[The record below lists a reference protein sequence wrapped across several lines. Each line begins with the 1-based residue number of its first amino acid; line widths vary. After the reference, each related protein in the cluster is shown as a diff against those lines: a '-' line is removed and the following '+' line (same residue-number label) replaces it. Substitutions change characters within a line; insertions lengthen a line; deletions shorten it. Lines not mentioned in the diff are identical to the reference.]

1 MFEDLIPIIE
11 KIKLFY
17 QNNTAYWKDEIIR
30 LINEDFPLFKI
41 KRSLY
46 ADTNNN
52 YIVRFLWTKFD
63 QGTPSNTFLSIK
75 TIYEF
80 DDKPIIVVLVRPN
93 SFDISLGN
101 TSFVSKVSHSSKNAL
116 YDENTGEFT
125 LSGSVNYPNIYHDWN
140 DFDHIVEN
148 WEFHYSSESDHNIRR
163 ILKKTSEIEW
173 NWFEKVVLDDYTIE
187 TFVRKSMAFHYETF
201 ADISA
206 IIDKSFYDHKAEI
219 IEIFDNE
226 ASTKRRGEKI
236 QSVITWIQDNDHEF
250 ADMYYE
256 IWDKS
261 ILLNIKTIDLTLP
274 SGDSSPQAFN
284 IDKLL
289 NNIDYDDEFTFYFF
303 VITKTAEWVFYSL
316 VNFLEERSI
325 QSYGNPMNHWSWQNA
340 RWHMQVVWI
349 ADLVLNQD
357 YTDEISYENSV
368 KFLSYLN
375 SL

>member
-1 MFEDLIPIIE
+1 MFKDLLPIIE
-11 KIKLFY
+11 KIKQFY
-17 QNNTAYWKDEIIR
+17 QNNTVYWKDEIIR

-63 QGTPSNTFLSIK
+63 QWTPSNTFLSIK

-93 SFDISLGN
+93 SFDISLWN

-125 LSGSVNYPNIYHDWN
+125 LSGSVNYPNLYHDGN
-140 DFDHIVEN
+140 DFEHIVEN
-148 WEFHYSSESDHNIRR
+148 WNFHYSSDSDHNIRR

-173 NWFEKVVLDDYTIE
+173 YWFEKVVLTEDAIE
-187 TFVRKSMAFHYETF
+187 DFVKKSMNFHYETF
-201 ADISA
+201 NDLSIT
-206 IIDKSFYDHKAEI
+206 IERSFYDHKDEI
-219 IEIFDNE
+219 VEIFNNE
-226 ASTKRRGEKI
+226 PSTKRRWEKI

-256 IWDKS
+256 IGDKS

-274 SGDSSPQAFN
+274 SSDSAPQAFN

-303 VITKTAEWVFYSL
+303 VITKTTDGVFYSL
-316 VNFLEERSI
+316 INFLEERAI
-325 QSYGNPMNHWSWQNA
+325 RSYGNAMNHWSGQNA
-340 RWHMQVVWI
+340 RGHMQVSWI
-349 ADLVLNQD
+349 SDLVLNQD
-357 YTDEISYENSV
+357 ASNEISYENSV
-368 KFLSYLN
+368 KFISYLN